1 MLSFTISAYICSKI
15 GTHCVR
21 QEKHEPAILLNT
33 IVLKQLRICDSSN
46 VSVLIESLVDSYIWS
61 AQWSKAMAVIVET
74 AVIEGNITS
83 CVALWVK
90 LKREALAQQQTS
102 FLKR

>member
-1 MLSFTISAYICSKI
+1 
-15 GTHCVR
+15 
-21 QEKHEPAILLNT
+21 
-33 IVLKQLRICDSSN
+33 
-46 VSVLIESLVDSYIWS
+46 
-61 AQWSKAMAVIVET
+61 MAVIVET

-102 FLKR
+102 FLQREATISFLIIKGPGVMHFIGHINDVF